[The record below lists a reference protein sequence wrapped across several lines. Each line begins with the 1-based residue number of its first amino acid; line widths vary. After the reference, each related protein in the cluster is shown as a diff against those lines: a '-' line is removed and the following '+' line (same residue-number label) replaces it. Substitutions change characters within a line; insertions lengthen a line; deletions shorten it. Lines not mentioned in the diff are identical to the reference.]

1 MNILETPPKATYT
14 LRALAALL
22 GYPDAGLRA
31 HLPELRDALHA
42 ERALGHGR
50 RVELDRLIDRLRGS
64 PDLQAEQ
71 TYVELFDRGRGTA
84 LHLFEHVH
92 GDSRERGG
100 AMVALL
106 RSYEEAGLMLAPG
119 ELPDYLPALLEFAST
134 QPPAQARAFLREFAH
149 ILQRLFAALARRE
162 SAYASVMGAL
172 LELAGE
178 TAQAVTLPDEPSLD
192 ESWEEPAAFGGCSTQ
207 GQAGPGQPQTIHIVK
222 NPVSAPGARP

>member
-1 MNILETPPKATYT
+1 
-14 LRALAALL
+14 
-22 GYPDAGLRA
+22 
-31 HLPELRDALHA
+31 
-42 ERALGHGR
+42 
-50 RVELDRLIDRLRGS
+50 
-64 PDLQAEQ
+64 
-71 TYVELFDRGRGTA
+71 
-84 LHLFEHVH
+84 
-92 GDSRERGG
+92 
-100 AMVALL
+100 VALL

-149 ILQRLFAALARRE
+149 ILQRLLAALARRE

-178 TAQAVTLPDEPSLD
+178 TAQPVTLPDEPGLD

-207 GQAGPGQPQTIHIVK
+207 GQAAPGQPQTIRIVK